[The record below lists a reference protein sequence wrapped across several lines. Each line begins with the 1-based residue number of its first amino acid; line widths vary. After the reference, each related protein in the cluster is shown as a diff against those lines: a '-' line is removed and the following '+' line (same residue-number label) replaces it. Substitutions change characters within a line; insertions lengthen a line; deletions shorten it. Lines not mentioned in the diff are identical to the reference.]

1 MVPNFRCLLAREKFV
16 HQIIA
21 MCVIHSIIVGLSL
34 ELAGLRDNGAL
45 LCQTHV
51 LSFEVEVLLCQTQ
64 ESCAQFRS
72 VCAFH
77 VIIMFRVRSA
87 ICQGEKQRL
96 SLELAGRSPEDGA
109 LLSQAQE
116 SRSQSRAS
124 AHILCVPSW
133 EFIVSCPDHVDLFA
147 TYM

>member
-1 MVPNFRCLLAREKFV
+1 MPNSGVMYSVSKLKFCYV
-16 HQIIA
+16 KP
-21 MCVIHSIIVGLSL
+21 
-34 ELAGLRDNGAL
+34 
-45 LCQTHV
+45 
-51 LSFEVEVLLCQTQ
+51 Q